1 MTRTQL
7 EHAITMTAKRRAKAD
22 DANRELL
29 PNAPDSDP
37 RDVLDYLQKYSGP
50 DIPRWVLQADVCDAL
65 TLINWLWWD
74 DRRRELH
81 FLKSGRTRGIF
92 LAQLGAQVGIG
103 KQGVVDRI
111 DRLDALL
118 RYNRPDEKIVRAAR
132 HADRQTRERLP
143 VQQAWLIA
151 HRDELASVVS
161 GLVSQADRYQLEDA
175 ERDWLDQLSSDLRD
189 DTLAPATIITML
201 GLATAEIRTAPA
213 VLALNSPRP
222 HAIHHLLI
230 RADRLR
236 SAFVDETSMTS
247 PKAEAAISS

>member
-1 MTRTQL
+1 M
-7 EHAITMTAKRRAKAD
+7 IAKRRAKTD
-22 DANRELL
+22 DRNREFL

-37 RDVLDYLQKYSGP
+37 RDVLDYLQKYSGS
-50 DIPRWVLQADVCDAL
+50 DIPRWVLQADVCDAI

-81 FLKSGRTRGIF
+81 FLKAGRSRGLF

-118 RYNRPDEKIVRAAR
+118 RYDRPDEKIIRAAR
-132 HADRQTRERLP
+132 YAARQAHQCRP
-143 VQQAWLIA
+143 AQQAWFNA
-151 HRDELASVVS
+151 HRDELVSVVS

-175 ERDWLDQLSSDLRD
+175 ERDWLDQLRGDLSD

-201 GLATAEIRTAPA
+201 GLATAEIRTAPTI
-213 VLALNSPRP
+213 LALNSARP
-222 HAIHHLLI
+222 HTVHRLLV

-236 SAFVDETSMTS
+236 SRFVTDLHDL
-247 PKAEAAISS
+247 AEG